1 MQKLLIIL
9 GICILLLGI
18 LFPIIKKLP
27 FGRLPGDIFIQ
38 SENTSFFFPIVTC
51 ILISII
57 LTVGFNIFK

>member
-1 MQKLLIIL
+1 MQKVLIIL

-38 SENTSFFFPIVTC
+38 SGNTSFFFPIVTC

>member
-38 SENTSFFFPIVTC
+38 SGNMSFFFPIVTC

>member
-38 SENTSFFFPIVTC
+38 SDNTSFFFPIVTC